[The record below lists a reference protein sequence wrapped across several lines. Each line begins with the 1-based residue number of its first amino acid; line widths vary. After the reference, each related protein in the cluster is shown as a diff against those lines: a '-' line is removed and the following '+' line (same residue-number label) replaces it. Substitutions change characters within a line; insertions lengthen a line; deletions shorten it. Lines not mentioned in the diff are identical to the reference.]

1 MYENTVLAGF
11 FGKWSAQ
18 VLDKSKKRMYYD
30 DIKMIS
36 N

>member
-11 FGKWSAQ
+11 VGRSVTA
-18 VLDKSKKRMYYD
+18 LDKSKAQMYYD
-30 DIKMIS
+30 DIKMIY